1 MISVIARNRFRYFH
15 FKNYQRSVFFSS
27 VPQEPQSLPKEE
39 KIHETST
46 TFLERSFQI
55 LTKSRSISLY
65 VPRFIQSKLKIKKN
79 PTSSKLVIPFTWS
92 NIAGHGSF
100 LFLALSYLESDF
112 LSLRLYA
119 FSGISLSIIFQYY
132 REKPLWIP
140 IRWNS
145 LFLLINAIMI
155 MILLKEEDDARNIP
169 DEQKLLYHQVF
180 EKRGMKPVD
189 YLHLISV
196 AKRLEVKRGEAIIH
210 CGKKNKYLYLV
221 KQGSLSVRKP
231 ETKMQPIAMIERHQ
245 FIGEMSFLNWSNTLT
260 MMTSL
265 QQQEAEELK
274 SSLTSNTNNDSKEVV
289 DSSVDEEAE
298 DRLRSLG
305 KFISLVQGYV
315 GLDSSDDGK
324 RNLPTQ
330 KTDKSTKKRGV
341 NSLEDGFLVQ
351 ADVVA
356 EEDCVIFAWKF
367 KDLYQLMNQY
377 PSLGFVF
384 ERCLSNDLHQ
394 KMAFRALPSSSTSSS
409 PPSTTSSTPTTS
421 SDSPST
427 ENTTSVGND
436 QNQGSIWEEDMRMRY
451 KQILFG
457 GLMDG
462 EINKI
467 EKQILHQFR
476 QRYSISMLEH
486 NQLLMDLNWTP
497 EDYERGYQLR

>member
-1 MISVIARNRFRYFH
+1 
-15 FKNYQRSVFFSS
+15 
-27 VPQEPQSLPKEE
+27 
-39 KIHETST
+39 
-46 TFLERSFQI
+46 
-55 LTKSRSISLY
+55 
-65 VPRFIQSKLKIKKN
+65 
-79 PTSSKLVIPFTWS
+79 
-92 NIAGHGSF
+92 
-100 LFLALSYLESDF
+100 
-112 LSLRLYA
+112 
-119 FSGISLSIIFQYY
+119 
-132 REKPLWIP
+132 
-140 IRWNS
+140 
-145 LFLLINAIMI
+145 MI

-260 MMTSL
+260 MVTSL

-324 RNLPTQ
+324 RNFPTQ
-330 KTDKSTKKRGV
+330 KTDNSTKKRGV

-409 PPSTTSSTPTTS
+409 PPSTSSTPTTS
-421 SDSPST
+421 SDLPST

-497 EDYERGYQLR
+497 EDYERGYQLSENKVENTPNILSKSNIANDVILVSSDQETAHANREDILKDYKMRLNASLTLTEEQGIFLSEEVKKQLRDYRKQYNISTKEQCDLLTEFGWTFDDYEIGKRSLPTKEITVPILNDQMKKE